1 MINREPPPATVV
13 RPDMLLL
20 LACAEPPPEVH
31 KLIDLYRPVLQ
42 LNTGILPGG
51 KEQVQL
57 LVHPQ
62 FPGLCHPIPTIAATL
77 DGKPMERLH
86 GRVEGPPPYDRDC
99 SIFEFTIDG
108 ALAAIQPQNTVR
120 VTDGETTFEVVVA
133 NLFAPRTMTVSATA
147 AKVGETLTVAWSPS
161 TDTVAKKG
169 SVGFLFEIGDKRAIV
184 KRADLA
190 VGPGSFT
197 FKVPAGVLGEAKLS
211 AFGTDQITPAVVSCT
226 GAHTCN
232 VARSYDVPA
241 AMITLT
247 E

>member
-1 MINREPPPATVV
+1 
-13 RPDMLLL
+13 MLFL

-31 KLIDLYRPVLQ
+31 KLVDLYRPILQ

-51 KEQVQL
+51 SEQVQL

-86 GRVEGPPPYDRDC
+86 GRVEGAVPYDRDC
-99 SIFEFTIDG
+99 SVFEFTIDG
-108 ALAAIQPQNTVR
+108 AQAAVQAQNTVR

-133 NLFAPRTMTVSATA
+133 NLFAPRVMTASASA
-147 AKVGETLTVAWSPS
+147 AKVGESLTVLWSPN
-161 TDTVAKKG
+161 TDTVAPKG
-169 SVGFLFEIGDKRAIV
+169 SVGFLFEGGEKRAIV

-190 VGPGSFT
+190 IGPGSFS

-211 AFGTDQITPAVVSCT
+211 PFGTDQITPAVVSCT

-232 VARSYDVPA
+232 VSRSYDVPA
-241 AMITLT
+241 LT
-247 E
+247 VTISE